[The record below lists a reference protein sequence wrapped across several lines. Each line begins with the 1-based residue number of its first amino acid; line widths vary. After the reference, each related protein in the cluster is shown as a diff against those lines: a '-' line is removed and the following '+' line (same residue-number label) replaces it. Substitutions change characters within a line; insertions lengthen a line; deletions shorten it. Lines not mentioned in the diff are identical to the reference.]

1 MPLLRAGTAAFLLIF
16 CARSVTQ
23 TQVPDEKAEAAVN
36 CHFADQLQPQL
47 TPYALTNAAL
57 ISLWYARQAG
67 SRGEELKKE
76 AHKNDSAFTQVI
88 AMMRLTK
95 VSTNDFVC
103 AKRPMIPFTTKE
115 NGENTQT
122 AAKYFIA
129 IYNGQIVLNQR
140 MIDLLKNLDST
151 KSAELADQMSTLQV
165 ERGQLWSELQ
175 QPTLIVLLQSVNTG
189 RPDEQGGSR
198 WLVIT
203 KAQKQALLSWAYE
216 HFPELKDGTPKDK
229 WSETTK
235 TAGLYI
241 EFLNG
246 RRGSDESVPVST
258 K

>member
-1 MPLLRAGTAAFLLIF
+1 MPLLRAGMAVFLSISCAA
-16 CARSVTQ
+16 SVSQ
-23 TQVPDEKAEAAVN
+23 TQLPDEKAEAAVT
-36 CHFADQLQPQL
+36 CPFADQLQPQL
-47 TPYALTNAAL
+47 TPYGLTNAAL

-76 AHKNDSAFTQVI
+76 AHENDSAFTQVT

-129 IYNGQIVLNQR
+129 IYDGFIVLNQR
-140 MIDLLKNLDST
+140 MIDLLKNLDNA

-165 ERGQLWSELQ
+165 ERGQLWSELDR
-175 QPTLIVLLQSVNTG
+175 PTLMVLLPLVNAD

-229 WSETTK
+229 WSGTTQ
-235 TAGLYI
+235 TAELYI